1 MDIGTLTKNIPKWFH
16 KYRYPIV
23 ILLVGLVL
31 FTLPGREETPAQ
43 QVTQTASTPSVDV
56 TQSLTQIL
64 GQIQGVGKVRVML
77 TVAEGEKTLY
87 QADEDITAGET
98 SSATRQDTVIIT
110 DANRTQQALVLQ
122 VLPPKYLGAVIVCQG
137 ADNPAVKWAIVEAV
151 SKATGLGADRISVL
165 KMK

>member
-43 QVTQTASTPSVDV
+43 QVTQTVTTPSVDV

>member
-1 MDIGTLTKNIPKWFH
+1 MDIRTLTKNIPKWFH
-16 KYRYPIV
+16 KYRYPIL
-23 ILLVGLVL
+23 ILLIGLVL
-31 FTLPGREETPAQ
+31 FTLPGKKETPTQ
-43 QVTQTASTPSVDV
+43 QRTQTVTTPTVDID
-56 TQSLTQIL
+56 QNLTQIL

-87 QADEDITAGET
+87 QADEDTTAGET
-98 SSATRQDTVIIT
+98 SSATQQDTVIIT